1 MSVSCLPMPNL
12 ILPGADGSLYSR
24 PVSSVTNGV
33 LGVGRS
39 HLQIAKRVNFDGTGG
54 SASVPMSVPNP
65 IDRASWKRD
74 EIAKF
79 QEIKL
84 SAC

>member
-1 MSVSCLPMPNL
+1 VPNF

-24 PVSSVTNGV
+24 PASSVTNGV

-39 HLQIAKRVNFDGTGG
+39 HLQIAKRANFDVTGG

-65 IDRASWKRD
+65 IDRASWERD

-79 QEIKL
+79 QEFEL
-84 SAC
+84 FAC